1 MDIEN
6 AGHRNAVQDFWQA
19 PRMADKPGLKAIDL
33 FKAVH
38 EGRIKAL
45 WIMGTNP
52 AVSLPESDFVAEA
65 LRRCAFVAVSDVM
78 ADTETTR
85 LANVL
90 LPAQGW
96 GEKDGT
102 VTNSERS
109 ISRQRGFAISG
120 GEARP
125 DWRIIC
131 DVAEAMDFDG
141 FGYASPAEIFA
152 EHVALTQ
159 LGNDGQ
165 RKLDLTAW
173 SGADYDSLA
182 PQKWGGA
189 QPFADGH
196 FQTPDGRA
204 RFVPTPY
211 QPIERTGLVLNTGR
225 IRDQWHTMTR
235 TGLVP
240 KLFGHRGEPHVEL
253 NAVDAKAI
261 GIEAADIISV
271 SNGQGTSLARAL
283 VTDAVAPGQVFQ
295 SMHWSSPF
303 AKQALVNANAG
314 NETDPVSGQPALKSA
329 QVKIKR
335 FEAAWHG
342 FGVSLTA
349 PVAVPDYYAMR
360 PLNNG
365 FAFECADRHVP
376 EDWSQFMT
384 SLLAC
389 ETHLS
394 TIAGPEA
401 ESFRCAVIESGILRF
416 AFVAARTP
424 VVASRDWLMSQLGQS
439 ATALQI
445 LAARPALDQPD
456 KGPLVCAC
464 MQVGKLEIVRF
475 AQNHPAATEH
485 QLCEATGA
493 GTGCGTCRSDIRK
506 IMQESFKPALAA
518 E

>member
-1 MDIEN
+1 
-6 AGHRNAVQDFWQA
+6 
-19 PRMADKPGLKAIDL
+19 
-33 FKAVH
+33 VH
-38 EGRIKAL
+38 EGLISSL

-85 LANVL
+85 LADVL

-102 VTNSERS
+102 VTNSERR
-109 ISRQRGFAISG
+109 ISRQRGFAVAE
-120 GEARP
+120 GEALP

-131 DVAEAMDFDG
+131 DVAEAMGFDG
-141 FGYASPAEIFA
+141 FAYASPAEIFS

-159 LGNDGQ
+159 IGNNGQ

-173 SGADYDSLA
+173 SGADYDALA
-182 PQKWGGA
+182 PQQWGGA
-189 QPFADGH
+189 QPFGDGH
-196 FQTPDGRA
+196 FQTADGRA
-204 RFVPTPY
+204 HFVPTAYRPMV
-211 QPIERTGLVLNTGR
+211 RTGLVMNTGR

-240 KLFGHRGEPHVEL
+240 KLFGHRGEPHVEINPL
-253 NAVDAKAI
+253 DAKAV
-261 GIEAADIISV
+261 GVEAADIICASH
-271 SNGQGTSLARAL
+271 GGGISLARAL

-295 SMHWSSPF
+295 PMHWSSPF
-303 AKQALVNANAG
+303 AKQALVNANAV

-329 QVKIKR
+329 QVKITR

-349 PVAVPDYYAMR
+349 PVAVPDYFAMR
-360 PLNNG
+360 PINNG
-365 FAFECADRHVP
+365 FAFECADRQVP
-376 EDWSQFMT
+376 EHWPAFIT
-384 SLLAC
+384 SLLAN
-389 ETHLS
+389 EPHLS
-394 TIAGPEA
+394 TIAGPETG
-401 ESFRCAVIESGILRF
+401 SFRCAVIENGKLSF
-416 AFVAARTP
+416 AFVAATAP
-424 VVASRDWLMSQLGQS
+424 VKASRDWLMSQLGQT

-464 MQVGKLEIVRF
+464 MQVGKFEIARF
-475 AQNHPAATEH
+475 AQIHPTATEH
-485 QLCEATGA
+485 QLCDATGA

-506 IMQESFKPALAA
+506 IMQESFRPALAA